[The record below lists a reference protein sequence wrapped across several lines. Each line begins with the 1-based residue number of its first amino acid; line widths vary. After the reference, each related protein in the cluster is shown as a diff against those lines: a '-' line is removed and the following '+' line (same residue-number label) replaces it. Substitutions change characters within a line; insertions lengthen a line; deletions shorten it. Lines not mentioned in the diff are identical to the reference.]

1 MIRNYDIII
10 VGGGISSL
18 YFLYKLS
25 KDFQYLTKKIVLLES
40 SNRFGGRIES
50 IATKDIDMKLE
61 QEDLVRN
68 TNYL

>member
-50 IATKDIDMKLE
+50 IATKDYRYEAGAGRFSENI
-61 QEDLVRN
+61 
-68 TNYL
+68 NYL